1 MNIEPETKIDRFH
14 GEFRWLSNF
23 YLSPIN
29 DLRGHAYPS
38 LEHAYQAAKATTEAE
53 RIFIASAPTPKKAKH
68 RGSKL
73 KPPANWDVRKID
85 VMRWLLRQK
94 FAPGS
99 PLAQRLLETG
109 NRELEEG
116 NDWGDRV
123 WGVCAGEGQNQL
135 GRLLMELRNELSRGR
150 QTPERISE

>member
-1 MNIEPETKIDRFH
+1 MSETKIDRFH

-23 YLSPIN
+23 YLAPIKDSQGN
-29 DLRGHAYPS
+29 VYPS

-53 RIFIASAPTPKKAKH
+53 RMFIGSAPTPKKAKQ

-73 KPPANWDVRKID
+73 KPPPDWDARKID
-85 VMRWLLRQK
+85 VMRSLLMLK

-99 PLAQRLLETG
+99 HLAKRLIETG

-116 NDWGDRV
+116 NDWGDRF
-123 WGVCAGEGQNQL
+123 WGVCEGHGDNWL
-135 GRLLMELRNELSRGR
+135 GRLLMELRDELARDR
-150 QTPERISE
+150 RTPDRIEE